1 MSKVSALRKLGVAAR
16 VARDQAGRSRTAR
29 ALLSAIGTTARSFGH
44 ALHQLWLEVTGL
56 LFLVMAMGF
65 GAASFKEYGK
75 YHAGQAGTGRLAVV
89 VLFTITF
96 AWFGLSSFWRVWRK
110 GQR

>member
-1 MSKVSALRKLGVAAR
+1 LGAVAH
-16 VARDQAGRSRTAR
+16 VARAQAGRSRTAR
-29 ALLSAIGTTARSFGH
+29 ALISAIGTTARSFGH

-65 GAASFKEYGK
+65 GAASFKEYGR
-75 YHAGQAGTGRLAVV
+75 YHAGQAGTGRLVVV
-89 VLFTITF
+89 VLFTVTF